1 MKNLMSRAV
10 AAVLVVVVCFLF
22 ATHGILWTESMEE
35 QLSAIS
41 TEDIEVTVVDEDT
54 VRLENLIKGSDL
66 LYSWTVTNSVEGA
79 ILQSVERLEV
89 VERDIIEFTYETLDT
104 IAFVVVVSYDGY
116 IYMSD
121 QFCMDMD
128 GNLSIAEDG
137 SAASVEAAETIT
149 RNISDIVSLAYLCF
163 LGVIVLIYYISPKGR
178 QWLVL
183 LGASLV
189 FYCLSGVQYIIFI
202 ILSAYIT
209 FIASK
214 IMSARKQTADATM
227 ANATNM
233 KEKKQIKAELQKSN
247 RNILYLALI
256 GTLGVMAVI
265 KYSSFVFANINAVL
279 GLEFELVSLVMPLG
293 LSFYTFMLIA
303 YLLDVYRGKY
313 LAEEKF
319 SRFFLFVSFFPHVS
333 QGPLSR
339 YDEVSP
345 QLQSYHRFSYDN
357 VCLAVQ
363 RILWGFFVKLIIA
376 DRIAIL
382 ANGVYDNY
390 STQSWLMLIIGS
402 VAYSIQIYADFYS
415 SMEIA
420 IGSAQLFGI
429 QLQENFMRP
438 YFATNMPEFWRRWHA
453 TLGTWFKE
461 YVFYPISISKRVMKF
476 SVNTRKRFG
485 PNMARVVAA
494 APPIMTVWVLTG
506 LWHGAM
512 WKFVAWGI
520 FHGILILLST
530 AFAIDIQEGLQKIG
544 VRTESWDYK
553 VLQMM
558 KVFILCM
565 IGRVFFRADSIYEAF
580 DIFKQIFTGAMGT
593 GLVDFSTIG
602 LDREDGIVLVISILI
617 LLTVSILQERMGS
630 VRALIREANI
640 WVRWSVWISL
650 IFATLLYGMYG
661 PGIAP
666 IFIYESF

>member
-1 MKNLMSRAV
+1 MKNLKVRV
-10 AAVLVVVVCFLF
+10 LAALLMVIICFLF
-22 ATHGILWTESMEE
+22 ATHGWLWTESMEE
-35 QLSAIS
+35 QLSTIS
-41 TEDIEVTVVDEDT
+41 IEDIQVTVVDEDT
-54 VRLENLIKGSDL
+54 VSLENLIKGDDL
-66 LYSWTVTNSVEGA
+66 LYSWTVTNSVEGVV
-79 ILQSVERLEV
+79 LQSVERLEV
-89 VERDIIEFTYETLDT
+89 VDRDVIEFTYETLEN
-104 IAFVVVVSYDGY
+104 IAFVAVVSYDGH
-116 IYMSD
+116 IYASD
-121 QFCMDMD
+121 EFCMDMD

-137 SAASVEAAETIT
+137 AAASVETAETIT

-209 FIASK
+209 FVASK
-214 IMSARKQTADATM
+214 IMSARRQTADAAM
-227 ANATNM
+227 ATAKDM
-233 KEKKQIKAELQKSN
+233 KEKKQIKADLQNSN
-247 RNILYLALI
+247 KNVLYIALI
-256 GTLGVMAVI
+256 CTLGVMAVI
-265 KYSSFVFANINAVL
+265 KYSSFVVSNINAVL

-319 SRFFLFVSFFPHVS
+319 SRFFLFISFFPHVS

-345 QLQSYHRFSYDN
+345 QLQTYHRFDYDN
-357 VCLAVQ
+357 VCLAAQ

-376 DRIAIL
+376 DRIALL

-402 VAYSIQIYADFYS
+402 VAYSVQIYADFYS

-420 IGSAQLFGI
+420 IGSAQMFGI
-429 QLQENFMRP
+429 RLQENFMRP
-438 YFATNMPEFWRRWHA
+438 YFATSMPEFWRRWHA

-485 PNMARVVAA
+485 PNVARVVAA
-494 APPIMTVWVLTG
+494 APPIMAVWILTG

-530 AFAIDIQEGLQKIG
+530 AFTLEVQKGLQKIG
-544 VRTESWDYK
+544 IRTESGDYK
-553 VLQMM
+553 VLQMI

-565 IGRVFFRADSIYEAF
+565 IGRVFFRADSIYEAIT
-580 DIFKQIFTGAMGT
+580 IFKRIFTGATGT
-593 GLVDFSTIG
+593 GLVDFSAISMD
-602 LDREDGIVLVISILI
+602 LEDGILLAISIML
-617 LLTVSILQERMGS
+617 LLTVSIIQETRGS
-630 VRALIREANI
+630 VRELIMKANI
-640 WVRWSVWISL
+640 WVRWAVWIFL
-650 IFATLLYGMYG
+650 IFAVLLYGMYG
-661 PGIAP
+661 PGTAP